1 MVLTETIAKK
11 WARVGQRATFGLVV
25 LELAKNDNSLIA
37 LTADVS
43 TSAGLERLKKTLP
56 EQFLDVGIAEQN
68 MMGIAAGLASEGY
81 RVITATFAPF
91 QTMRCLEQIR
101 VNMGYM
107 QTKVCM
113 VGLASG
119 IALSTLGNTH
129 CCLEDIAVLRGIPN
143 IAIISPAD
151 CGEVAKAVEAAMEY
165 PESVYIRLMGTANMP
180 IIYKE
185 DYKFEIGKGIILEE
199 GKDIAIIT
207 NGTMVSE
214 SIKTAEVLREKGISV
229 KVVNMH
235 TIKPIDRELVD
246 KICDEVKLV
255 VTIEEHNIIGGL
267 GSAVA
272 ECKTVKRNAPPQLFI
287 GLPDQYSKGGM
298 YKELL
303 NGYGL
308 NAEQMAENIYKFY
321 HQEEK

>member
-1 MVLTETIAKK
+1 MVLTEAMAKK
-11 WARVGQRATFGLVV
+11 WARVGQRATFGLVA

-81 RVITATFAPF
+81 HVITATFAPF

-151 CGEVAKAVEAAMEY
+151 CGEVAKAVEAAMKY

-185 DYKFEIGKGIILEE
+185 DYDFQIGKGIILKE

-207 NGTMVSE
+207 NGTMVNE
-214 SIKTAEVLREKGISV
+214 SIKTAEL
-229 KVVNMH
+229 
-235 TIKPIDRELVD
+235 
-246 KICDEVKLV
+246 
-255 VTIEEHNIIGGL
+255 
-267 GSAVA
+267 
-272 ECKTVKRNAPPQLFI
+272 
-287 GLPDQYSKGGM
+287 
-298 YKELL
+298 
-303 NGYGL
+303 
-308 NAEQMAENIYKFY
+308 
-321 HQEEK
+321 